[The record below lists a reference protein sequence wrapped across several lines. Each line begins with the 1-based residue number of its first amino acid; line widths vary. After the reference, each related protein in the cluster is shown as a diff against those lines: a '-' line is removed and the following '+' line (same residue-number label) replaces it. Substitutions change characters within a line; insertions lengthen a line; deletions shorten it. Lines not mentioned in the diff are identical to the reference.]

1 MQRSHAMRIEKLIF
15 LVVTSASMRWSNV

>member
-15 LVVTSASMRWSNV
+15 LVVTSASMRWSN